1 MGGTSERCP
10 ELGSVGPV
18 GKVTFELELEG
29 HRHSWGGHVSRGEKM
44 DQGTERALDSRV

>member
-18 GKVTFELELEG
+18 GKVTFELEDTG
-29 HRHSWGGHVSRGEKM
+29 TVGVGIVSRGEKM